1 MSDHGDVS
9 DWTDAREMI
18 DACVDAFGRFDILVN
33 NAGILRD
40 RTLAR
45 MTEAEWDDVV
55 RVDLK
60 GHAAPSIHA
69 MAHWRKLAKA
79 HGSRVQ
85 GAIVHTSSIAGLMP
99 NFGQG
104 NYAAAKLGI
113 VALSSVLA
121 LEGETVGVRSNVVVP
136 SARTQTVL
144 DSMASAG
151 ELIEPADETG
161 FDYWDP
167 GNVSPVVGWLASPTC
182 RATGQVLHA
191 VGNEVR
197 LFAPPPHRRP
207 VHHERALDPG
217 RAGTAGRSGTQHVAG
232 RDGIP
237 GRARRE
243 GARRW
248 MTRQRRYAGPSTP
261 ATSGSWRDCGTSAS
275 PRRWTWKRGWRT
287 ATSSNATGHRWPPS
301 WPGVAGSGSAAGPFR
316 A

>member
-1 MSDHGDVS
+1 
-9 DWTDAREMI
+9 
-18 DACVDAFGRFDILVN
+18 
-33 NAGILRD
+33 
-40 RTLAR
+40 
-45 MTEAEWDDVV
+45 
-55 RVDLK
+55 
-60 GHAAPSIHA
+60 
-69 MAHWRKLAKA
+69 
-79 HGSRVQ
+79 
-85 GAIVHTSSIAGLMP
+85 MP

-197 LFAPPPHRRP
+197 LFAPPPSSTGSP
-207 VHHERALDPG
+207 
-217 RAGTAGRSGTQHVAG
+217 RAGAGPWKSWNGRSVRNSARG
-232 RDGIP
+232 R
-237 GRARRE
+237 
-243 GARRW
+243 
-248 MTRQRRYAGPSTP
+248 T
-261 ATSGSWRDCGTSAS
+261 
-275 PRRWTWKRGWRT
+275 
-287 ATSSNATGHRWPPS
+287 
-301 WPGVAGSGSAAGPFR
+301 
-316 A
+316 

>member
-1 MSDHGDVS
+1 MSPLAGMAAIVTGAGGGLGRSHALHLASLGAAVLVNDVAPGPGSRRPADGVAEEITANGSRAVSDHGDVS

-197 LFAPPPHRRP
+197 LFAPPPIIDRF
-207 VHHERALDPG
+207 
-217 RAGTAGRSGTQHVAG
+217 T
-232 RDGIP
+232 
-237 GRARRE
+237 
-243 GARRW
+243 
-248 MTRQRRYAGPSTP
+248 
-261 ATSGSWRDCGTSAS
+261 TSG
-275 PRRWTWKRGWRT
+275 RWTLEELERQVGPELST
-287 ATSSNATGHRWPPS
+287 WPD
-301 WPGVAGSGSAAGPFR
+301 VTEFLAALGEKEP
-316 A
+316 ADG